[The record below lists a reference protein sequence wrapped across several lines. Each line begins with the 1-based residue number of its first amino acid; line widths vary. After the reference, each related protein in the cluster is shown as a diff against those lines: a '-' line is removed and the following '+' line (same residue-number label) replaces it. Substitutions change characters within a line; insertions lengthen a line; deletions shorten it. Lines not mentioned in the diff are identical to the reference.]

1 MDRPPFGFEPVD
13 HTADAA
19 IRGWGRDLSELFA
32 AMARGLF
39 DVIARADSVETVRGR
54 AIALRAET
62 IDELLHDWLEALNTL
77 HQVHGE
83 LYRDF
88 DVRVEDSAHA
98 SDAGEPHMA
107 AAGRFLLRARAEGE
121 PIDPTRHELRIE
133 VKAVTWHDLSVRR
146 TERGYEAYVLLDI

>member
-1 MDRPPFGFEPVD
+1 MGRPPFGFESVD

-32 AMARGLF
+32 SMARGLF
-39 DVIARADSVETVRGR
+39 DVIAGTDSVRAVRAR
-54 AIALRAET
+54 TIELRSET

-88 DVRVEDSAHA
+88 DVRVGDAALLEDSN
-98 SDAGEPHMA
+98 
-107 AAGRFLLRARAEGE
+107 AAGSGDLSLRARAIGE
-121 PIDPTRHELRIE
+121 RIDPARHELRME
-133 VKAVTWHDLSVRR
+133 VKAVTWHGLSVRR
-146 TERGYEAYVLLDI
+146 TEEGYEAHVLFDI

>member
-19 IRGWGRDLSELFA
+19 IRGWGRDLSELFS

-39 DVIARADSVETVRGR
+39 DVVTCADSVQVVRGR
-54 AIALRAET
+54 EIALHAET

-88 DVRVEDSAHA
+88 DVRVDEAPPP
-98 SDAGEPHMA
+98 GEPGA
-107 AAGRFLLRARAEGE
+107 ASAGGLSLEARIGGE
-121 PIDPTRHELRIE
+121 SIDPTRHELRME
-133 VKAVTWHDLSVRR
+133 VKAVTWHGLSVRR
-146 TERGYEAYVLLDI
+146 TEQGYEAYVLLDI